1 MNSGVLLA
9 KENQDLQA
17 AQETQTLKKKHSNK
31 QITAEEGLSI
41 KEGQSLLQSRN
52 QVDEAI
58 PAMPAEPPYEAE
70 RLHAWAPPHCS
81 DCYVTGHKQL
91 QYPNHHLI

>member
-52 QVDEAI
+52 QADEAI
-58 PAMPAEPPYEAE
+58 PTVHTEPAPEAE
-70 RLHAWAPPHCS
+70 QHPVCAPPRCS
-81 DCYVTGHKQL
+81 DCNIIGHKRNQC
-91 QYPNHHLI
+91 PSRNNN